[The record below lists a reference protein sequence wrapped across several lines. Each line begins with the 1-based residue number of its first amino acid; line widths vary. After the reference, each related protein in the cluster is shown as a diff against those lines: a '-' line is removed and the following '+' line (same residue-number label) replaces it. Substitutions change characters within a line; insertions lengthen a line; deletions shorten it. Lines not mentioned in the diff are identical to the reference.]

1 MSAGLPF
8 SRREHTSEG
17 TDVIELDT
25 KAAAP
30 ADHVTPVN
38 VQRQFAQAL
47 PAASLRTKSAGCK
60 AAANKSR
67 ADPKAKAAEAL
78 RRKKEEGKC

>member
-1 MSAGLPF
+1 MAMSAGLPI

-38 VQRQFAQAL
+38 VQRQLAGRKSSAAYKLAKKISDSKRRAAKRVSDSKPISDAPGPFA
-47 PAASLRTKSAGCK
+47 
-60 AAANKSR
+60 
-67 ADPKAKAAEAL
+67 
-78 RRKKEEGKC
+78 